1 MRAPGSAVR
10 WTDDILA
17 QLDEAFPRHTLALSP
32 PAGGFDRIGNNFKN
46 TWSLSLYDVINPPRV
61 QSHPVYWCNNLDW
74 KTKIYYSPSPTELS
88 CPPPPYLSLA
98 HLVWRKSTFET
109 QKTKKCKSEN
119 LWLYFASDT
128 CPAVD
133 LNMESSLRVRSREE
147 EHLSKVSQNLLL
159 FCCCKSTVWFR
170 QGCRTDGQKGR
181 RYLFSW
187 GPCQVVGHRILFI
200 RPEIHWLKL

>member
-1 MRAPGSAVR
+1 MRAPGSALR

-17 QLDEAFPRHTLALSP
+17 QLDEAFPHHTLALSP
-32 PAGGFDRIGNNFKN
+32 PGVFDRIGNNFKN

-109 QKTKKCKSEN
+109 QKPKNCKSDN
-119 LWLYFASDT
+119 VGLYFVSDT

-147 EHLSKVSQNLLL
+147 EHLSKISQNLL
-159 FCCCKSTVWFR
+159 FFT
-170 QGCRTDGQKGR
+170 
-181 RYLFSW
+181 
-187 GPCQVVGHRILFI
+187 I
-200 RPEIHWLKL
+200 WLKMVWPWFALFKK